1 MNTLLRRMLY
11 TSREFGLDPKK
22 TFSALAG
29 LWWFTADLL
38 KYKSTSKENRL
49 QILPVFSDKHASSGN
64 ADGHYFW
71 QDLICAKW
79 IFEDSPGN
87 HLDVGSRIDGFIAHL
102 LTFMNVHQIDV
113 RMNPT
118 QIEGLTTVVADLT
131 RNFQESKVKYSS
143 VSSLH
148 SLEHFGLGRYGD
160 TLNPVGHEL
169 GLINLSSFVSSGGF
183 LYVSYPVGD
192 GVVQFNSQR
201 LLPADWATKILKDF
215 SLLQFVAIPWRG
227 IPVFHKGYPHQNLFP
242 KGSAILMKLMRI

>member
-1 MNTLLRRMLY
+1 MNTLLRRILY

-29 LWWFTADLL
+29 LHWFTADLL
-38 KYKSTSKENRL
+38 KYKSSSKESKL
-49 QILPVFSDKHASSGN
+49 QLLPVFSDKYASSGT

-71 QDLICAKW
+71 QDLICARW
-79 IFEDSPGN
+79 IFEDSPGL

-131 RNFQESKVKYSS
+131 QDFHESKVKYPS

-160 TLNPVGHEL
+160 ALNPIGHEL
-169 GLINLSSFVSSGGF
+169 GLINLSSFVASGGF

-192 GVVQFNSQR
+192 GVIQFNSQR
-201 LLPADWATKILKDF
+201 LLPADWATNILNGF
-215 SLLQFVAIPWRG
+215 SLIQFVVIPWRG
-227 IPVFHKGYPHQNLFP
+227 IPVFHKGYPDQNFFP